1 MPQNAEISFY
11 ATPAMPMT
19 SRQVAAPGAPD
30 QMEADGWLKHATRRV
45 LQQSRKGW
53 RGVYEKKDVLLKPCQ
68 GLQAPQSAV
77 KMENK
82 GRHDGRLPAH

>member
-11 ATPAMPMT
+11 ATPAIPMT
-19 SRQVAAPGAPD
+19 SRQVAAPDASG
-30 QMEADGWLKHATRRV
+30 QMEAYGWLEHAAR
-45 LQQSRKGW
+45 SH
-53 RGVYEKKDVLLKPCQ
+53 E
-68 GLQAPQSAV
+68 GLQAPQGAV